1 MEKTATQKIRLGVF
15 VIIGLSFFIL
25 AIYFIGNKQQMFG
38 KTEHLKAVFNNVGGL
53 QLGNNVRFSGINVGT
68 VRRIEVINDSTI
80 SVDLQIDKAI
90 FPHIKKD
97 AIATIGSDGLVGS
110 VIINIIP
117 GKGNMPAVKPG
128 DVIQS
133 SNRVRTDDMLTTLN
147 VTNQNAAQLTI
158 DLLKITNEINQGK
171 GTIGVLLKDTVMAK
185 DLKATIHNLRVTSE
199 KTSQTMDNLNKQ
211 IAALDNKDNVI
222 GVLKDT
228 VVGNKI
234 RKVVTNLDSSSQEI
248 NKVVSNL
255 NATIINIRE
264 GKGAINYL
272 SNDPKLVKK
281 IDSTMTNIN
290 EASKKLNENLEA
302 LKSNFLFRGYFKKQE
317 KAKKKAAA
325 KK

>member
-1 MEKTATQKIRLGVF
+1 
-15 VIIGLSFFIL
+15 
-25 AIYFIGNKQQMFG
+25 
-38 KTEHLKAVFNNVGGL
+38 
-53 QLGNNVRFSGINVGT
+53 
-68 VRRIEVINDSTI
+68 
-80 SVDLQIDKAI
+80 
-90 FPHIKKD
+90 
-97 AIATIGSDGLVGS
+97 
-110 VIINIIP
+110 
-117 GKGNMPAVKPG
+117 
-128 DVIQS
+128 
-133 SNRVRTDDMLTTLN
+133 
-147 VTNQNAAQLTI
+147 
-158 DLLKITNEINQGK
+158 
-171 GTIGVLLKDTVMAK
+171 
-185 DLKATIHNLRVTSE
+185 
-199 KTSQTMDNLNKQ
+199 
-211 IAALDNKDNVI
+211 
-222 GVLKDT
+222 LKDT